1 MHGLP
6 KKINDA
12 LNKQLNKEFASAYTY
27 LAAASYFEEQEL
39 GGFANFFRIQ
49 ANEELAHAM
58 KIFDFIHR
66 AGGSV
71 EFLPITAPKI
81 TLKSPLDAFEQG
93 LKQEQDLGADINS
106 LLTMA
111 TEEGHGPTR
120 VFMFWFVNEQ
130 VEEEALFTRCIRR
143 IQLGGKDGQGILL
156 LDKEFAERKAEA
168 AGGKEE

>member
-1 MHGLP
+1 MYGLP
-6 KKINDA
+6 KKINAA

-27 LAAASYFEEQEL
+27 LAAAAYFEEQEL

-49 ANEELAHAM
+49 ANEELVHAT

-66 AGGSV
+66 AGGEV
-71 EFLPITAPKI
+71 EFFPIAAPKI

-93 LKQEQDLGADINS
+93 LKQEQDLGADINN
-106 LLTMA
+106 LLTIS
-111 TEEGHGPTR
+111 TDEGHGPTR

-143 IQLGGKDGQGILL
+143 IQMVGKDGQGIFL
-156 LDKEFAERKAEA
+156 LDKEFAERKPEAEGA
-168 AGGKEE
+168 KAE